1 MRSGLADKSLSAK
14 PERII
19 GKAAAARC
27 GKQVRLFGQPP
38 PCRGRVRTHAGFRC
52 CEGSRRAAAFSSRLC
67 LRLCGLLAL
76 RRSLRKAG
84 TGSFAATRLL
94 LVASF
99 DSCVRISFAR
109 LSHPSLRGARRLRR
123 PLRARRYSTVEG
135 RFWGGMRR
143 RGDSGRWL
151 SRGGG
156 RDRRGPRARPDAGE
170 AGEGREGRENY
181 FGKKFKFPLD
191 SRFRIRIINSRT
203 ARKGNGPKHG
213 TQYGALAQLGE
224 RMAGS
229 HEVRGS
235 IPLGST
241 INPAPLER
249 AAFFIFRHDRNFF
262 ATHASG
268 YVPKSVSRWISHRL

>member
-1 MRSGLADKSLSAK
+1 MRSGLADKSVSAK
-14 PERII
+14 PERIV

-27 GKQVRLFGQPP
+27 GKRVRLLGRPP

-123 PLRARRYSTVEG
+123 PLRARRYSAAEG
-135 RFWGGMRR
+135 RFWGACAGAGLRDGGF
-143 RGDSGRWL
+143 RGAAAAIAAARA
-151 SRGGG
+151 RG
-156 RDRRGPRARPDAGE
+156 RGPRASPAAGC
-170 AGEGREGRENY
+170 GRGAREL
-181 FGKKFKFPLD
+181 FRKKV
-191 SRFRIRIINSRT
+191 
-203 ARKGNGPKHG
+203 
-213 TQYGALAQLGE
+213 Q
-224 RMAGS
+224 
-229 HEVRGS
+229 
-235 IPLGST
+235 IP
-241 INPAPLER
+241 A
-249 AAFFIFRHDRNFF
+249 
-262 ATHASG
+262 
-268 YVPKSVSRWISHRL
+268 

>member
-135 RFWGGMRR
+135 RFWGACAGAGIRDGGF
-143 RGDSGRWL
+143 RGAAAAIAAA
-151 SRGGG
+151 
-156 RDRRGPRARPDAGE
+156 RAR
-170 AGEGREGRENY
+170 GRMRARRARGAR
-181 FGKKFKFPLD
+181 GA
-191 SRFRIRIINSRT
+191 RT
-203 ARKGNGPKHG
+203 ISEKV
-213 TQYGALAQLGE
+213 Q
-224 RMAGS
+224 
-229 HEVRGS
+229 
-235 IPLGST
+235 IP
-241 INPAPLER
+241 A
-249 AAFFIFRHDRNFF
+249 
-262 ATHASG
+262 
-268 YVPKSVSRWISHRL
+268 